1 MRSAVA
7 NSAHLMEELG
17 YPTALSISKPPRS
30 TYRLST
36 LLHSERAAR
45 ESVYPLVSRI
55 RQQRRAASR
64 AAAAAAARDSPP
76 HLEGVAS
83 LAPSPA
89 AGRRVHTP
97 VDAGTWLRSA
107 CDTWQA
113 PLPSI
118 REILHAAAHAEGRSE
133 ADTSPASSLSSFDS
147 VDERASV
154 GALLRMSLD
163 PPRARQLRDGA
174 AAVPYLVRCL
184 ASTSD
189 AAVATQACAALVNLD
204 PQPMPVP
211 QLATAVEAQ
220 LSRLSADGAERLATY
235 VLPADDR
242 DAGVADAVALAQTA
256 VAYLPQ
262 HLPLLRRLATA
273 LNQCAADGTRPLWTA
288 TTVRAVAATKPATAA
303 QAEQLLEVLATV
315 PARLLTLAR
324 IDLGRVISVNIA
336 ARFPQHAPVQ
346 QQAVALLARTLSGHL
361 ACRQ

>member
-1 MRSAVA
+1 
-7 NSAHLMEELG
+7 MEALG
-17 YPTALSISKPPRS
+17 YPAALSISKPPRS
-30 TYRLST
+30 TYRLSV
-36 LLHSERAAR
+36 LLRSERAAR

-64 AAAAAAARDSPP
+64 AAVAAHNSPP
-76 HLEGVAS
+76 HLEGVES
-83 LAPSPA
+83 LVPSPSVK
-89 AGRRVHTP
+89 RRVYTP

-107 CDTWQA
+107 CDTWEA
-113 PLPSI
+113 PLPPI
-118 REILHAAAHAEGRSE
+118 REILHAAANAEGRNE
-133 ADTSPASSLSSFDS
+133 ADTSPTSSLSSFDS
-147 VDERASV
+147 ADERASV
-154 GALLRMSLD
+154 GTLLRMSLD

-204 PQPMPVP
+204 PQPIPVP

-256 VAYLPQ
+256 TAYLPQ
-262 HLPLLRRLATA
+262 HLSLLRRLATA
-273 LNQCAADGTRPLWTA
+273 LNQRAADGMRPLWTA
-288 TTVRAVAATKPATAA
+288 TTVRKVAATKPATAA